1 MVQWRVALGRTLL
14 SSPLCELSVTSPL
27 SGWHHSRH
35 PSLALCTLPP
45 SLQGPLLKCKFRSF
59 FSLLKHAF
67 DALHDRKGEIS
78 KVCVYMCVFIYMYV
92 QLCLLLI
99 FTDFKECPDGAGR
112 YSASV
117 QYSVFPFIGLVVD
130 VLYIPSMYMYMYIV
144 HCTMKSVAVSCLLFA
159 HSSQQNSVEVA
170 DCTWLDSRS
179 DWLDLI
185 LSALTYLSAEVGAV
199 SSFDPLPFFF
209 PVVEFRDRIDHWK
222 WMG

>member
-1 MVQWRVALGRTLL
+1 MKPKPSAESKAVQEAYGPVENGSRKDPPLL
-14 SSPLCELSVTSPL
+14 PIV
-27 SGWHHSRH
+27 
-35 PSLALCTLPP
+35 
-45 SLQGPLLKCKFRSF
+45 LQGPLLKCKFRSF

-78 KVCVYMCVFIYMYV
+78 KI
-92 QLCLLLI
+92 
-99 FTDFKECPDGAGR
+99 
-112 YSASV
+112 S
-117 QYSVFPFIGLVVD
+117 
-130 VLYIPSMYMYMYIV
+130 
-144 HCTMKSVAVSCLLFA
+144 KSVRMVL
-159 HSSQQNSVEVA
+159 QNSAEVA